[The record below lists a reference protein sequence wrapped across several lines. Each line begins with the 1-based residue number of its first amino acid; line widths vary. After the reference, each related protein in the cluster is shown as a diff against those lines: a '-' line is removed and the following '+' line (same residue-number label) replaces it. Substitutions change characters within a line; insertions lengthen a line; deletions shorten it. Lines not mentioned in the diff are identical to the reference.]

1 MLGRVDRRDPFPV
14 DRGGLQ
20 WRGRPFETIWGVIE
34 MTAVRGSV
42 RSVLRLEGVVVAA
55 VSVMLY
61 YHHAGGW
68 LMFVLLFLTPD
79 LSMLGYFAG
88 PRVGAVAYNLV
99 HAYISPFVIGRVGV
113 LADAP
118 LAVLLAL
125 IWTAHIGFDR
135 ALGYGLKYATAF
147 GDTHLGRL
155 GRELGSQ

>member
-1 MLGRVDRRDPFPV
+1 
-14 DRGGLQ
+14 
-20 WRGRPFETIWGVIE
+20 
-34 MTAVRGSV
+34 MTAVEGSV
-42 RSVLRLEGVVVAA
+42 RRVLRIEGVAVAA

-68 LMFVLLFLTPD
+68 LMFVVLFLTPD
-79 LSMLGYFAG
+79 LFMLGYFAG

-99 HAYISPFVIGRVGV
+99 HAYISPLVLGAAGV
-113 LADAP
+113 LADVP

-125 IWTAHIGFDR
+125 IWTAHLGFDR

-155 GRELGSQ
+155 GGRSEGNDGSLA

>member
-1 MLGRVDRRDPFPV
+1 
-14 DRGGLQ
+14 
-20 WRGRPFETIWGVIE
+20 
-34 MTAVRGSV
+34 MTDVQGSV
-42 RSVLRLEGVVVAA
+42 RRVLRIEGVAVAA

-68 LMFVLLFLTPD
+68 LMFVVLFLTPD
-79 LSMLGYFAG
+79 LFMLGYFAG

-99 HAYISPFVIGRVGV
+99 HAYISPLVLGTVGV
-113 LADAP
+113 LADVP

-155 GRELGSQ
+155 GGPSAINDVSLP

>member
-1 MLGRVDRRDPFPV
+1 
-14 DRGGLQ
+14 
-20 WRGRPFETIWGVIE
+20 
-34 MTAVRGSV
+34 MTAVQGSV
-42 RSVLRLEGVVVAA
+42 RRVLRIEGVAVAT

-68 LMFVLLFLTPD
+68 LMFVVLFLTPD
-79 LSMLGYFAG
+79 LFMLGYFAG
-88 PRVGAVAYNLV
+88 PRVGAVAYNLM
-99 HAYISPFVIGRVGV
+99 HAYISPLVLGTVGV
-113 LADAP
+113 LADVP

-155 GRELGSQ
+155 GGELGGQ

>member
-1 MLGRVDRRDPFPV
+1 MA
-14 DRGGLQ
+14 
-20 WRGRPFETIWGVIE
+20 
-34 MTAVRGSV
+34 AVQGSV
-42 RSVLRLEGVVVAA
+42 RRVLRLEGVAVAA

-99 HAYISPFVIGRVGV
+99 HAYISPFVIGIVGV

-155 GRELGSQ
+155 GGRIGGQ

>member
-1 MLGRVDRRDPFPV
+1 
-14 DRGGLQ
+14 
-20 WRGRPFETIWGVIE
+20 

-42 RSVLRLEGVVVAA
+42 RRMLRTEGVAVAA

-68 LMFVLLFLTPD
+68 LMFVVLFLIPD
-79 LSMLGYFAG
+79 LFMLGYLAG
-88 PRVGAVAYNLV
+88 PRMGAVAYNLV
-99 HAYISPFVIGRVGV
+99 HAYISPLVLGTVGV
-113 LADAP
+113 LADVP

-147 GDTHLGRL
+147 GDTHLGQLR
-155 GRELGSQ
+155 GRIGGQ